1 MKTILKFASV
11 AVFGVMAMAVTVS
24 VKPIRVGLVSEAK
37 AGLTECLSRCQQK
50 RQACTSIP
58 NLTVARAD
66 ACDQEQKECKKDCE
80 ANFK

>member
-37 AGLTECLSRCQQK
+37 AGLAECMSRCQEK
-50 RQACTSIP
+50 KNACNNRP
-58 NLTVARAD
+58 NASGH
-66 ACDQEQKECKKDCE
+66 ACYLEGEECIKDCQ
-80 ANFK
+80 ANAK